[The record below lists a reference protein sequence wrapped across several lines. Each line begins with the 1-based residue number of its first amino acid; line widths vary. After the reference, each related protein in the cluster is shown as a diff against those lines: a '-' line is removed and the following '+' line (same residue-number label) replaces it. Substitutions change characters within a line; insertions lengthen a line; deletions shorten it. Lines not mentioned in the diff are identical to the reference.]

1 MLCDKGRSRL
11 FYWCSFLKYWYIADL
26 VDNKVWKQRNS
37 WVYLFFFKPKKK
49 HKDRGTICN
58 IHLHSNFTGI
68 YCIIM
73 PCVLANSLTL
83 SLLPG
88 FDKKSVTLYIV
99 NIHEKLGQMLRFWI
113 LYVFTVL
120 RTEEKIG
127 CRGIKKQR
135 KKIKCYVRLSLLQ
148 MFYALNISKTVLRHY
163 WLYRVSSL
171 FFLTTLTHFNLIKK
185 MKSMHE

>member
-1 MLCDKGRSRL
+1 MQCMFMLCDKGRSRL

-37 WVYLFFFKPKKK
+37 WVYLFFKPKKK

-58 IHLHSNFTGI
+58 VHLHSNFTGI

-148 MFYALNISKTVLRHY
+148 MFYALNISKTVLKA
-163 WLYRVSSL
+163 LLTIQSIL
-171 FFLTTLTHFNLIKK
+171 PFF
-185 MKSMHE
+185 